1 MNIRL
6 LPIVM
11 VSTAALLV
19 LKAISLVAADGFVLT
34 PMVLEAA
41 AQDASGEAAGQ
52 AAAGEGNAAAT
63 TQEGSA
69 PAGEEPATA
78 APALLPT
85 SDAVEDLGK
94 SRSERAVLER
104 LRERRQQ
111 LDGRERQLEL
121 REQLL
126 RAAEKRIEQRVVEMK
141 ALEESIG
148 VAATKKA
155 EQEKQE
161 FANLAKMYSAMKPK
175 DAARIFDRL
184 ELSILVKVSKAMK
197 PVKLADVMAR
207 MSAEAAERLTVEL
220 ATGGMGVASAPTMDE
235 LPKIGAN

>member
-19 LKAISLVAADGFVLT
+19 LKAISLVASDGFVLT

-41 AQDASGEAAGQ
+41 AQDASGDADAQ
-52 AAAGEGNAAAT
+52 AAAGEGNAPAMP
-63 TQEGSA
+63 QEGA
-69 PAGEEPATA
+69 VAGDEPAGPV
-78 APALLPT
+78 PALMPP
-85 SDAVEDLGK
+85 SDTVEDLGK

-104 LRERRQQ
+104 LRDRREQ